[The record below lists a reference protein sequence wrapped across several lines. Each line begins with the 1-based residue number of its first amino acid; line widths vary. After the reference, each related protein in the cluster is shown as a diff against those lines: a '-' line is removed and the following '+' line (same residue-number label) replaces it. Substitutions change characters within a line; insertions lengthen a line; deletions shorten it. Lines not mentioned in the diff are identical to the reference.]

1 MVDFNRAREVDQ
13 AFGALCCYGLR
24 MPPGDVPQ
32 AAAKQQKRI
41 LRRVLDTTPLDT
53 VLAAMQHGM
62 AHVWPFSE
70 DGRSWDAV
78 DLDRNLLKA
87 MGEAA
92 KRRRRNEV
100 PINAQQVQR

>member
-1 MVDFNRAREVDQ
+1 MADFKRLRETDQ

-24 MPPGDVPQ
+24 MPPGDVPKP
-32 AAAKQQKRI
+32 AAVKQRRI
-41 LRRVLDTTPLDT
+41 LYRMLADNPLDA
-53 VLAAMQHGM
+53 VLGAMQHGM

-70 DGRSWDAV
+70 DGRSWDAG